1 MVDVAADDAV
11 PNDGT
16 TAAVVVVAVVA
27 HGPGSAVVASWVVVD
42 TIPLAVQPRS
52 TSWSQDVVA
61 VDDIG
66 SNTAVAIAALACTA
80 VVVVAVAHI
89 AALAAAAVPA
99 EVEVVAVAAAQQ
111 VLPLVVWAREL
122 LPTKDVADFAP
133 RLMTPK

>member
-1 MVDVAADDAV
+1 MVDVADDDAV
-11 PNDGT
+11 PDDGT

-27 HGPGSAVVASWVVVD
+27 YGPGSAVVASWVVVD

-66 SNTAVAIAALACTA
+66 SNTAVA
-80 VVVVAVAHI
+80 I